1 MNNSKK
7 SLLMSSISL
16 LLCISMFIGSTF
28 AWFTDSASSAGNKI
42 HAGTLKL
49 DVELLDKATGEWN
62 SLKNMQE
69 PIFNYDKWEPGY
81 MDAKVFK
88 IENEGNLAL
97 KWVAKFYS
105 EYDLSILADVID
117 VYVRPSDSEIEY
129 PADRNLEGYACVGN
143 LATFINSIEDTTY
156 GNLEPDQESYLGI
169 ALKMREE
176 AGNEY
181 QGLSLG
187 GAFDIRIYATQH
199 TLEYDSFG
207 NEYDQG
213 ATFDELANT
222 SIMASASET
231 LVSGA
236 DSVDFDLSN
245 NGLYVAKVI
254 VPASAI
260 ADSTQP
266 VTVTFD
272 GIKPSETAIIDENTQ
287 AYSFDIKVTNLKEN
301 LEGDQLVTV
310 IVTAPNALAAMK
322 AYHNGALIEDAVYD
336 EVEGTITFKT
346 ANFSPF
352 DFTSQ
357 VEEVS
362 DLAGLRA
369 TLQKEGHT
377 AKLIADISV
386 DLTKG
391 SGADRNNDHVY
402 SGYYNGVIINGK
414 SVGLDLNGHNIKVCC
429 GGERNS
435 NSDVG
440 ALFFVGSQGSLNI
453 TDRLGGGFIKM
464 ESSIYAVW
472 APFTEPSYVD
482 IYGGAFIAD
491 SYAGDPI
498 APGGYNYNE
507 NSNRALIYA
516 GTGGNMNIYGGYF
529 LYNNTPDDDTDRNN
543 GAFNA
548 KDHYTSGPLITIY
561 EGVYLSNKEYRQNP
575 ANTSTP
581 NGTFDDESIR
591 LEANCGVV
599 KVENHSITI
608 NGNSYA
614 VWYKVSPTY
623 KYKITF
629 MNGEGKEVLDTQY
642 VMDNN
647 ESVSVVK
654 RGEKAQGL
662 LDSSFANDFG
672 GWVNAASEKV
682 ETIPAGNDKNI
693 VLYPTHEEKCIVR
706 WLDEDG
712 NVIANATVSKNTK
725 YSTLTEPNEE
735 ERSSQYDNMKFDHW
749 EIRETDDKGKAT
761 YTEISIDYTVTKDIT
776 LYPYY
781 NYSGGDG
788 SIALKGHDDDG
799 DGRYDRY
806 TVEAASNLKDSIT
819 IPGVVNGVPV
829 SAIVDLTDNDIW
841 DNIGGLL
848 GGNTITSIII
858 EEGVEEI
865 GDGAFADTVKLTSVT
880 IPVSVTTIGAN
891 AFSGDGGSISGKTV
905 TLTYQGTKEQWDNI
919 IKDENWYG
927 GLNSYNNHWL
937 YGTKYT
943 TVVCKDGT
951 YTLGTN
957 GQWTWTSKSN

>member
-117 VYVRPSDSEIEY
+117 VYVRPSDSEIGY

-266 VTVTFD
+266 VSVTFD

-346 ANFSPF
+346 AHFSPF

-362 DLAGLRA
+362 ELAGLRA

-414 SVGLDLNGHNIKVCC
+414 SVGLDLNGHNIKVRC
-429 GGERNS
+429 GGDRNS

-453 TDRLGGGFIKM
+453 TDRVGGGFIKM

-472 APFTEPSYVD
+472 APFTKPSYVD

-548 KDHYTSGPLITIY
+548 KDHYTGGPLITIY
-561 EGVYLSNKEYRQNP
+561 EGVYLSNKKYRQDP

-591 LEANCGVV
+591 LEANCDVV

-608 NGNSYA
+608 DGNSYA

-629 MNGEGKEVLDTQY
+629 MNGEGNEVLDTQY

-682 ETIPAGNDKNI
+682 ETIPARNDKNI
-693 VLYPTHEEKCIVR
+693 VLYPTHDTKYIVR
-706 WLDEDG
+706 WLDING
-712 NVIANATVSKNTK
+712 NVIDTKTVQAESTIGEQGEHNAPELEGMEFK
-725 YSTLTEPNEE
+725 
-735 ERSSQYDNMKFDHW
+735 HW
-749 EIRETDDKGKAT
+749 EIREVGSNGTT
-761 YTEISIDYTVTKDIT
+761 YTEVSSEYMITGDIT

-781 NYSGGDG
+781 EYQAGEG
-788 SIALKGHDDDG
+788 SIVLKGHDEDG

-806 TVEAASNLKDSIT
+806 TVEKANGLSGTVTIPGDIYGIPVTVITDLSGDWVNAGVAEIIIKDGVQEIGSQAFAMTSRLKSIT
-819 IPGVVNGVPV
+819 IPQ
-829 SAIVDLTDNDIW
+829 
-841 DNIGGLL
+841 
-848 GGNTITSIII
+848 
-858 EEGVEEI
+858 
-865 GDGAFADTVKLTSVT
+865 SVT
-880 IPVSVTTIGAN
+880 KIGAN
-891 AFSGDGGSISGKTV
+891 AFANTIGGSLISKKPTI
-905 TLTYQGTKEQWDNI
+905 TYNGTWEEWNSIEKASGWES
-919 IKDENWYG
+919 
-927 GLNSYNNHWL
+927 GLAT
-937 YGTKYT
+937 GT

-951 YTLGTN
+951 ATLTASTFFGYGTYTWNFGAN
-957 GQWTWTSKSN
+957 N